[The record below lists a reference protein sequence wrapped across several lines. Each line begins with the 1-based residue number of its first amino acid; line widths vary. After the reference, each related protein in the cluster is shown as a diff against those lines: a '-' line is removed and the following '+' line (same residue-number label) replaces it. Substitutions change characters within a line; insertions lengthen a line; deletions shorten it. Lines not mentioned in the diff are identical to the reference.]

1 MRPAGI
7 ARSPARRAGAVIAA
21 LLLPHA
27 VSHAQAAP
35 VAPRADTATV
45 ILLGTGMPYP
55 DPSAQGPATAVTVG
69 DRLFLFDAGA
79 GVVRQMNAAKLP
91 VRGGPVTAVFLTHLH
106 SDHTLGLAD
115 VIFTSWVMGRRRPL
129 PIIGPPGTRA
139 MVDHLTAAYTE
150 DIEVRTRG
158 LERGIPDGWRTRV
171 REVTGGVVYD
181 SAGVRILAVPV
192 EHGSWKHA
200 FGFRIEAPG
209 KVIVLSGDTRPSAA
223 LERAAA
229 GADLLVHEAYPG
241 VRLKPEDRPGGDLW
255 PQYMR
260 AFHASDEEVGRLAAR
275 AGVKQLVL
283 HHLVRMGG
291 TDAELLEGVRRG
303 GYLGPAVIG
312 KDLDRF

>member
-1 MRPAGI
+1 MSR
-7 ARSPARRAGAVIAA
+7 ARHACLLATA
-21 LLLPHA
+21 LLVPPA
-27 VSHAQAAP
+27 ITGAQAAP
-35 VAPRADTATV
+35 VPQRADTATV

-79 GVVRQMNAAKLP
+79 GVVRQMNAARLP

-139 MVDHLTAAYTE
+139 MVDHLTAAYAE
-150 DIEVRTRG
+150 DIEVRTKG

-171 REVTGGVVYD
+171 REVTGGVAYD
-181 SAGVRILAVPV
+181 SAGVRITAIPV
-192 EHGSWKHA
+192 AHGSWKHA
-200 FGFRIEAPG
+200 FGFRIEAG
-209 KVIVLSGDTRPSAA
+209 GRVIVLSGDTRPSAA

-229 GADLLVHEAYPG
+229 GADLLIHEAYPA
-241 VRLKPEDRPGGDLW
+241 VRLQPEDRPGGELW

-275 AGVKQLVL
+275 AGVKRLVL

-303 GYLGPAVIG
+303 GYLGPVVIG
-312 KDLDRF
+312 KDLDRY

>member
-1 MRPAGI
+1 MKPAGI

-21 LLLPHA
+21 LLLPHG

-139 MVDHLTAAYTE
+139 MVDHLTAAYAE

-229 GADLLVHEAYPG
+229 GADLLVHEAYPA

>member
-1 MRPAGI
+1 MKPAGI

-21 LLLPHA
+21 LLLPHG

-139 MVDHLTAAYTE
+139 MVDHLTAAYAE

>member
-1 MRPAGI
+1 MSRAWHAGLLASALLVPQGI
-7 ARSPARRAGAVIAA
+7 AG
-21 LLLPHA
+21 
-27 VSHAQAAP
+27 AQAAP
-35 VAPRADTATV
+35 AAPRADTATV

-55 DPSAQGPATAVTVG
+55 DPSAQGPAPAVTVG

-115 VIFTSWVMGRRRPL
+115 VIFTSWVMGRRKPL
-129 PIIGPPGTRA
+129 PVIGPPGTRA
-139 MVDHLTAAYTE
+139 MVDHLTAAYAE
-150 DIEVRTRG
+150 DIDVRTRG
-158 LERGIPDGWRTRV
+158 LERGIPEGWRTRV

-181 SAGVRILAVPV
+181 SAGVRITAIPV

-200 FGFRIEAPG
+200 FGFRIEAAG

-223 LERAAA
+223 LERAAK
-229 GADLLVHEAYPG
+229 GADLLIHEAYPA
-241 VRLKPEDRPGGDLW
+241 VRLKPEERPGGELW

-275 AGVKQLVL
+275 AGVKRLVL

-291 TDAELLEGVRRG
+291 TDAELLDGVRRG
-303 GYLGPAVIG
+303 GYQGPAVIG
-312 KDLDRF
+312 RDLDRF

>member
-1 MRPAGI
+1 MKPAIVAASI
-7 ARSPARRAGAVIAA
+7 ARGAGLLAAA
-21 LLLPHA
+21 LLLPPTGTR
-27 VSHAQAAP
+27 AQGTPPAT
-35 VAPRADTATV
+35 RADSATV

-69 DRLFLFDAGA
+69 TRLFLFDAGA

-91 VRGGPVTAVFLTHLH
+91 VRGGPITAAFLTHLH

-115 VIFTSWVMGRRRPL
+115 VIFTSWVMGRRQPL
-129 PIIGPPGTRA
+129 PIVGPPGTRA
-139 MVDHLTAAYTE
+139 MVHHLEAAYAE

-158 LERGIPDGWRTRV
+158 LERGIPDGWRTTV
-171 REVTGGVVYD
+171 REGTGGVVYD
-181 SAGVRILAVPV
+181 SAGVRITAVPV

-200 FGFRIEAPG
+200 FGFRIEAG
-209 KVIVLSGDTRPSAA
+209 GRVIVLSGDTRPSAA
-223 LERAAA
+223 LERAAR
-229 GADLLVHEAYPG
+229 GADLLVHEAYPA
-241 VRLKPEDRPGGDLW
+241 VRLKPEDRPGGELW

-291 TDAELLEGVRRG
+291 TDAELLAGVRRG
-303 GYLGPAVIG
+303 GFLGPAVIG